1 MAIANQYFPEIGL
14 DIINLLQNEF
24 NQLQEGDEQN
34 DLINYDVKIRN
45 VRFLGELTKFG
56 LETNMLDNLKRCLN
70 DFHGQNIEIVCNL
83 LETCGRYLINTLE
96 KEPLQKLNE
105 CLDLMKRLKEKEKI
119 SSRQLSNIE
128 QAYHMCRPIL
138 KKH

>member
-14 DIINLLQNEF
+14 DIINRLQNEF